1 MVRLTVNFLPFAV
14 CSCISIILQSHSV
27 HSFTAS
33 PSVAKP
39 LDIRSRNAE
48 SASKPLIATAIPVL
62 KNQGGSSTSTQQN
75 AWPLT
80 ASDPQG
86 TSPDYKLAMQRVGIT
101 IASCYYTWYAQKQYT
116 NVLASSA
123 FSVLCTMVFD
133 KRLGN
138 ALFCGTFAGMCS
150 KAVIPSWNL
159 ALTLGVVTSI
169 LYEYMIHYRNKFA
182 GLGGRLGLTAFLAT
196 SIVALASGTG
206 TGVVFAVDAVSW
218 KALKK
223 STILPMALWH
233 AVGAVATIILRE
245 KSDDQRSADPV
256 RASAVVGLTGALLLQ
271 DKAAA
276 LAVYGGSFVGMA
288 APARLMYGLPRKKGK
303 GNANANVNATAT
315 PGPIQVWT
323 AFALAAA
330 LGGVVHGATID
341 WGFWPG
347 GWGGKA
353 GTCAFVGCVL
363 YRTLATIVFAL
374 LGK

>member
-1 MVRLTVNFLPFAV
+1 MVRLTFLPFAV
-14 CSCISIILQSHSV
+14 CACTILHSHSV
-27 HSFTAS
+27 HSFTPS
-33 PSVAKP
+33 SVANKP
-39 LDIRSRNAE
+39 LEIRSRNAE
-48 SASKPLIATAIPVL
+48 NTSSAFLSPKPLPARI
-62 KNQGGSSTSTQQN
+62 QTQQN

-80 ASDPQG
+80 SSDPQG
-86 TSPDYKLAMQRVGIT
+86 TTPDYKLAFQRVGIT

-159 ALTLGVVTSI
+159 ALSLGIVTSI
-169 LYEYMIHYRNKFA
+169 IYEGMIHYRNKFA
-182 GLGGRLGLTAFLAT
+182 GLGGRLGLTAFIAT
-196 SIVALASGTG
+196 SIVALASGVTTG
-206 TGVVFAVDAVSW
+206 FAVDAVSW
-218 KALKK
+218 KALNG
-223 STILPMALWH
+223 STVLPMALWH

-245 KSDDQRSADPV
+245 TSDEARSADPV

-288 APARLMYGLPRKKGK
+288 APARLMYGLPKK
-303 GNANANVNATAT
+303 GNASAAVDA
-315 PGPIQVWT
+315 PGPIKVWT

-330 LGGVVHGATID
+330 LGGAVHGATVD

-363 YRTLATIVFAL
+363 YRTLATIVFTV

>member
-1 MVRLTVNFLPFAV
+1 
-14 CSCISIILQSHSV
+14 
-27 HSFTAS
+27 
-33 PSVAKP
+33 
-39 LDIRSRNAE
+39 
-48 SASKPLIATAIPVL
+48 
-62 KNQGGSSTSTQQN
+62 
-75 AWPLT
+75 
-80 ASDPQG
+80 
-86 TSPDYKLAMQRVGIT
+86 
-101 IASCYYTWYAQKQYT
+101 
-116 NVLASSA
+116 
-123 FSVLCTMVFD
+123 MVFD

-159 ALTLGVVTSI
+159 ALSLGIVTSI
-169 LYEYMIHYRNKFA
+169 IYEGMIHYRNKFA
-182 GLGGRLGLTAFLAT
+182 GLGGRLGLTAFIAT
-196 SIVALASGTG
+196 SIVALASGVTTG
-206 TGVVFAVDAVSW
+206 FAVDTVSW
-218 KALKK
+218 KALNE
-223 STILPMALWH
+223 STVLPMALWH

-245 KSDDQRSADPV
+245 TSDEARSADPV

-288 APARLMYGLPRKKGK
+288 APARLMYGLPKK
-303 GNANANVNATAT
+303 GNASAAVDA
-315 PGPIQVWT
+315 PGPIKVWT

-330 LGGVVHGATID
+330 LGGAVHGATVD

-363 YRTLATIVFAL
+363 YRTLATIVFTV